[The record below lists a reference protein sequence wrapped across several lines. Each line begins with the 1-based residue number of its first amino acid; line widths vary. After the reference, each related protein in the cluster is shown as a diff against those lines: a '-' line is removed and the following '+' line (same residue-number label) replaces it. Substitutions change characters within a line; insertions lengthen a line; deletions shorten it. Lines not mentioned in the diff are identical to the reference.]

1 MANKAIAYRRLF
13 NQRIA
18 GAKSATPEE
27 AIRRLGAMQAQDDLQ
42 AIWAIG
48 CRTEGAKAADIEQA
62 LVDKKIVLTWAMRG
76 TLHFVPAEDVKWML
90 KLAPR
95 MLAQNKRRLEQ
106 LEIDA
111 KLLVHSESLIR
122 SAMQDKGRI
131 SRPDLMQLLESAG
144 IGTKNQRGYQ
154 LLWCLAQ
161 SGLICLG
168 PMEGKQQTF
177 VLLDEWV
184 REERELSREASLAE
198 LAKRY
203 FSGHGPATLH
213 DFAWWSG
220 LTIGEARQAVEAAQG
235 ALDSEKIEG
244 RAYWT
249 GKEAAF
255 EFEDRSV
262 VCLLPGYDEYLLGY
276 KDRSAVLAAEHAPL
290 IVPVH
295 NGVFAPMLVV
305 DGQVAGTWKRT
316 IKKGGVNMTIRP
328 FAKLGCP
335 EEAVIE
341 AARQFS
347 QFVGLP
353 LSLAVT
359 TER

>member
-48 CRTEGAKAADIEQA
+48 CRTEGAQAADIEQA

-154 LLWCLAQ
+154 LLWFGAV
-161 SGLICLG
+161 GA
-168 PMEGKQQTF
+168 
-177 VLLDEWV
+177 D
-184 REERELSREASLAE
+184 LSRADG
-198 LAKRY
+198 R
-203 FSGHGPATLH
+203 
-213 DFAWWSG
+213 
-220 LTIGEARQAVEAAQG
+220 EAANVHPAGRMG
-235 ALDSEKIEG
+235 AG
-244 RAYWT
+244 GA
-249 GKEAAF
+249 G
-255 EFEDRSV
+255 V
-262 VCLLPGYDEYLLGY
+262 VP
-276 KDRSAVLAAEHAPL
+276 
-290 IVPVH
+290 
-295 NGVFAPMLVV
+295 
-305 DGQVAGTWKRT
+305 
-316 IKKGGVNMTIRP
+316 GGVSGRTCQTLFFRP
-328 FAKLGCP
+328 RTCNA
-335 EEAVIE
+335 
-341 AARQFS
+341 S
-347 QFVGLP
+347 
-353 LSLAVT
+353 
-359 TER
+359 